1 MNIKEEDKEYIEA
14 ADDCFS
20 EALYQFQ
27 EGIYNV
33 DAISIP
39 CGIDKGKMQSV
50 MDVLR
55 AFCESFNVVKE
66 VVKEAAN
73 K

>member
-1 MNIKEEDKEYIEA
+1 MKIKEKDKEYIDA
-14 ADDCFS
+14 ANDCFS

-66 VVKEAAN
+66 AAN